1 MRVTPETLTG
11 HADGC
16 DSLADK
22 FGQLADVLHQ
32 ARVDDQCFGPIGQ
45 VIGMLNGYYDGLE
58 ECQNL
63 ARKAQDFLKRT
74 SQSLRDTEKD
84 HAESDRRNAEM
95 LANIAKELAG

>member
-1 MRVTPETLTG
+1 MTDLQVTPEALTG

-63 ARKAQDFLKRT
+63 AKKAQAFLKPRVG
-74 SQSLRDTEKD
+74 
-84 HAESDRRNAEM
+84 DRRPGAD
-95 LANIAKELAG
+95 AVHG